1 MMETMKCTRANLLAC
16 LLLAA
21 GPLLSASAEAAPG
34 CPIGQEDCWESG
46 REYAG
51 KINNK
56 YAVHMLLRTKGDEIT
71 GFMFYESAA
80 IYLGLK
86 GTRSEN
92 GEIVVRE
99 TDDNGTIT
107 GIFRGHLKNESY
119 SGTWSPA
126 KGDRH
131 IPFALTAV
139 PDSAS
144 TVEANHVCKI
154 AYTGFSQS
162 MTLKAGNGKIT
173 DFGVFSAAGP
183 NAHTCDLD
191 LKDLTQERTA
201 RYITLQPAGDFFTES
216 KKLYGNTVQYIRI
229 KDMNDKVVV
238 QFFGGWRLACGLNG
252 YLADVL
258 IDKKSGKCKVL
269 Q

>member
-1 MMETMKCTRANLLAC
+1 MTETMKCTRTNLLAC

-21 GPLLSASAEAAPG
+21 GPLLSASAEAVPG
-34 CPIGQEDCWESG
+34 CPIGQEDCWENG

-56 YAVHMLLRTKGDEIT
+56 YAVHMLLRTKADEIK

-80 IYLGLK
+80 IYLRVEGA
-86 GTRSEN
+86 RSGS
-92 GEIVVRE
+92 GEIVTRE
-99 TDDNGTIT
+99 TDDSGTIT
-107 GIFRGHLKNESY
+107 GIFQGHLTNESY
-119 SGTWSPA
+119 SGTWSTA

-131 IPFALTAV
+131 MPFVLTAV

-144 TVEANHVCKI
+144 TVDGSYVCKI
-154 AYTGFSQS
+154 AYPKFSQN

-173 DFGVFSAAGP
+173 DFDVFSAAGP
-183 NAHTCDLD
+183 NAHTCDLQ
-191 LKDLTQERTA
+191 LKDLAQERAA
-201 RYITLQPAGDFFTES
+201 RYITLQPAGDFFVQS
-216 KKLYGNTVQYIRI
+216 KKLYGDPVEYIRI
-229 KDMNDKVVV
+229 KDVNDKVVV

-258 IDKKSGKCKVL
+258 IDKKSMNCKL
-269 Q
+269 LR